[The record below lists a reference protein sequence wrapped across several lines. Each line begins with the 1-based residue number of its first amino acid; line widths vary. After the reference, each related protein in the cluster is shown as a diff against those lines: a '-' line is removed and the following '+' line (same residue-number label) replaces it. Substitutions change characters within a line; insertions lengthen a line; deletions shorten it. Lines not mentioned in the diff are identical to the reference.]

1 MRLFIATTIFF
12 ISCLVAK
19 NNYPIVFIH
28 GFMGWG
34 PEEMGDYSYWGGK
47 SNYIKD
53 LTNDG
58 NKIIAVSVGPIS
70 SNWDRAVEVFY
81 QLKGGQVDYGSYHSE
96 RNKIIRM
103 PDEKSYAGLYP
114 EWNSQN
120 PVHIIGHS
128 MGGQTARM
136 LNYLLT
142 HEVSQGNGKKEKSV
156 LLGQSQSGWIKSI
169 TTISTPHDGTTLTHI
184 ITSTIPY
191 VQYFAG
197 IAGLFG
203 NNYFNFD
210 LEQFGIKKQ
219 KNETWLSFITGLKN
233 NSIMKTK
240 NFSAYDLSLVGA
252 KYFNGFSQA
261 SPDIYYFSFV
271 TSTTKMD
278 EKTRLQVPFEDTPL
292 LNKARAKLI
301 GSRSGYWDDG
311 TQTDSSWFEND
322 GVVNSISMYG
332 PTTGVNGRDPIIEY
346 EPKDLLITGQW
357 YWTKINQMDHWSVI
371 GHFGSEEKKLR
382 GFKIIKR
389 HVELLKNLQ

>member
-1 MRLFIATTIFF
+1 LRLFIATTIFF

-103 PDEKSYAGLYP
+103 PDEKSYVGLYP
-114 EWNSQN
+114 EWNSEN